1 MNVWEL
7 SQKLLFPH
15 PPTQHFNPTVIPQIE
30 LNSMRLQ
37 EEKRESRE
45 HSQKSPQIQVREGQT
60 SRLRQPPHQRS
71 CQDVRMDPHYQKP
84 PHYSQI
90 QHHRSVPQPA
100 IEVNEIGPTIQQG
113 VIQCP
118 VQRGTQSTDVRQM
131 NAAPLVDTRQTVARV
146 PSSNTT
152 DASVVLDPVEDGRNR
167 QPEQERDPNHNGYV
181 LNCVHKNRPLTLND
195 VARPVFVN
203 HYYAG
208 ELFIPT
214 TSKKLIKLDECD
226 ASTDNSIRNIQ
237 LQGTEC
243 ECREYSRNSPAR
255 QQQARIENRNSQP
268 KENNS
273 DMHSKFPEQSRN
285 SLRTAAASQKGVP
298 MQGERNINRGIHS
311 KFTEHSQHSLGALN
325 IGKSRVQ
332 ATDQIN
338 SHQIPLTGYENF
350 VKSYK
355 RYPVSRDPMTVQL
368 TGLDNISSSA
378 LLDLPNINTNLPPP
392 LVLNP
397 SPHHQI
403 NQMEITNPGQVT
415 NSEILKS
422 IQSITEVMQQQL
434 LLNSKTT
441 EQGIVQTASL
451 SKK

>member
-1 MNVWEL
+1 M
-7 SQKLLFPH
+7 S
-15 PPTQHFNPTVIPQIE
+15 
-30 LNSMRLQ
+30 
-37 EEKRESRE
+37 
-45 HSQKSPQIQVREGQT
+45 
-60 SRLRQPPHQRS
+60 QPP
-71 CQDVRMDPHYQKP
+71 
-84 PHYSQI
+84 
-90 QHHRSVPQPA
+90 
-100 IEVNEIGPTIQQG
+100 IEVNEIGPTIQPG

-118 VQRGTQSTDVRQM
+118 VQRGIQSTDVRQM

-152 DASVVLDPVEDGRNR
+152 DASAVSDPGEDGRNR
-167 QPEQERDPNHNGYV
+167 PPEQERDPNHNGYV
-181 LNCVHKNRPLTLND
+181 LNCVHENRPLTLND

-208 ELFIPT
+208 ESFIPT

-237 LQGTEC
+237 SQGTEH

-255 QQQARIENRNSQP
+255 QQPRTQNRYSQP

-273 DMHSKFPEQSRN
+273 DMHNEFPEHSRN
-285 SLRTAAASQKGVP
+285 LLRIAAASQKGVP
-298 MQGERNINRGIHS
+298 MQGERNINRGIQS
-311 KFTEHSQHSLGALN
+311 EFTEHSLGALN

-332 ATDQIN
+332 ATYQIN

-350 VKSYK
+350 CQELQM
-355 RYPVSRDPMTVQL
+355 YPVSRDPMMVQPA
-368 TGLDNISSSA
+368 GLDNVSSSV
-378 LLDLPNINTNLPPP
+378 LLDLPNVNTNLPPP
-392 LVLNP
+392 LVSNP
-397 SPHHQI
+397 SPHHEI

-441 EQGIVQTASL
+441 KQGIVQTASL
-451 SKK
+451 FQEMIKAQEKRDLDPALLVIPMFSGETADRPQCLDWVSRVKNVCDQSGHSFRQELINKSGILVQNFIRSLNEKITNNELTEKILQFFSDVLTTSHALNKL